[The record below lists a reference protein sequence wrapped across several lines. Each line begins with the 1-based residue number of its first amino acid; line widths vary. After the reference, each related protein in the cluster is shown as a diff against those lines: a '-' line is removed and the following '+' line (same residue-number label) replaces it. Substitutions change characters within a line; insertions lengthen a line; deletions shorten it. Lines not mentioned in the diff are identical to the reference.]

1 MKSKDTP
8 TPAPAPQRVLVRI
21 LRHGT
26 RALGGI
32 LAKGAQVRMP
42 KPTAET
48 LQSTGHA
55 TIIGA

>member
-1 MKSKDTP
+1 MKSKDT
-8 TPAPAPQRVLVRI
+8 TAPAPQRVLVRI